1 MWERKFQQIIV
12 NKLTEL
18 KEASDFAK
26 HKNADL
32 ATLPLLFELLYTE
45 GQIKQKQQSLKQ
57 KSVEYHGKHYILKEL
72 FTTKLAD
79 FFKSNLKAKPSIN
92 ISFGD
97 QKDYFCTVFKIH
109 YYDKWGTKRLYVL
122 NTIDLVKKKDFDSVI
137 NFDDLKN
144 TLLDGLKDQKI
155 KTIDLGLFEKNI
167 IANPN
172 NPEYIVDLAF
182 GLYSNATNNDFEKGL
197 IDHNG
202 EFHLCNLMKIDP
214 KSIEKYMIILYKKLI
229 DLKFK
234 FKKDKKTFNIFVD
247 FFKLVNNKI
256 YLVELMEGNK

>member
-1 MWERKFQQIIV
+1 MWERKFQQIIF
-12 NKLTEL
+12 NKLKEL
-18 KEASDFAK
+18 KLASDLSGQI
-26 HKNADL
+26 NADV
-32 ATLPLLFELLYTE
+32 ATLPLLFELLHKE
-45 GQIKQKQQSLKQ
+45 DQIKKKQQSSTQKYVEHYGKQ
-57 KSVEYHGKHYILKEL
+57 YSVNNL
-72 FTTKLAD
+72 FTTKLND
-79 FFKSNLKAKPSIN
+79 FFKSNLKSKPNIN
-92 ISFGD
+92 ISYSG
-97 QKDYFCTVFKIH
+97 KNDYFCTVFKIY
-109 YYDKWGTKRLYVL
+109 YYDKWRTKRLYVL
-122 NTIDLVKKKDFDSVI
+122 NTIDLVRPKDSNSVI
-137 NFDDLKN
+137 NFDDLKKTILN
-144 TLLDGLKDQKI
+144 QLKDQKI

-182 GLYSNATNNDFEKGL
+182 GLYSNATNNDFEKAL

-229 DLKFK
+229 ELNFK
-234 FKKDKKTFNIFVD
+234 FKNDKNTFDFFVN